1 MKCLAVKKGE
11 EGGGK
16 RSVVC
21 LTRSD
26 SRKSFDSDSRTGEV
40 FTVRDK
46 RLGWQ

>member
-11 EGGGK
+11 EGGEK

-26 SRKSFDSDSRTGEV
+26 SRKSFDSVSRTGEV

-46 RLGWQ
+46 RLG